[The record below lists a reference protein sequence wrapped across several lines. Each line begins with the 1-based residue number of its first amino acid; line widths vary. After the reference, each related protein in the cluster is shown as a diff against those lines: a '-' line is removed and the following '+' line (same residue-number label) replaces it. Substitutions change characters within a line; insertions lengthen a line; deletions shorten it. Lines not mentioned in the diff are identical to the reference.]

1 MQAFFRSSSVFH
13 NFWWFLWVFKLV
25 IWVFKDFGWFPLF
38 LRWFHGFGW
47 FPWFSG
53 WFLFFHGL
61 GFHGFIYDMESICVS
76 GWENPKTYLPEL
88 YQGATIQSRPAST
101 TNCRFLLICQKLCKL
116 GKLNGDQA
124 FKKAVL
130 NTWVRTWAVMAGDAW
145 CNVYALSFSGLKTI
159 FV

>member
-76 GWENPKTYLPEL
+76 G
-88 YQGATIQSRPAST
+88 
-101 TNCRFLLICQKLCKL
+101 
-116 GKLNGDQA
+116 
-124 FKKAVL
+124 
-130 NTWVRTWAVMAGDAW
+130 
-145 CNVYALSFSGLKTI
+145 
-159 FV
+159 